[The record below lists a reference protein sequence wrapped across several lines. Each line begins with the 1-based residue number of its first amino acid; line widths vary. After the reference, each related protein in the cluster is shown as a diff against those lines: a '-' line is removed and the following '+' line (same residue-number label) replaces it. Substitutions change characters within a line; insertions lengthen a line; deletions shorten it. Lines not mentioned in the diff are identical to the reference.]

1 MKTLKSLPE
10 PLRGATLICMTFA
23 LSLATFMQMLDSTI
37 SNVAIPTISGF
48 LGASTDEGTWVI
60 TSFGVANAIAI
71 PLTGRLAQRFGELRL
86 FLSSVTCFSL
96 ASLACGCST
105 SLDMLIFF
113 RVVQG
118 AMAGPLVP
126 LSQSL
131 LLRNYPPEKRTFAL
145 AMWSMTVIIAPIC
158 GPILGGYICDNYSW
172 GWIFLINVPMGVMA
186 VSLTATLL
194 KGRETET
201 QSVKMNYFGLTLLVL
216 GVGALQIM
224 LDKGKDLDWF
234 NSTTI
239 IALAIISVIS
249 LISLIIWESTDDNPI
264 LDLSLFKSR
273 NFSIGIVCT
282 SCAFLFYS
290 GAIVLMP
297 QLLQET
303 MGYNAIWAGLAYAPI
318 GLMPLILSPVIGFYG
333 NKIDMRILVTF
344 SFIIYA
350 ICYYWRSV
358 TFTAEINFL
367 NIISPQILQGCAVAC
382 FFLPLTTITLS
393 GLSDNKFANASSMSN
408 FFRTLSGSIGTS
420 LTMTLWSRWES
431 DQHTLLT
438 GPINFFN
445 PVLHAFLEQTGHI
458 GLSFSQSLGEIN
470 QLITQQ
476 GMVIS
481 ANEIFRLSAVA
492 FLLLTV
498 LVWFARPPFSEGRKG
513 NVTDR

>member
-1 MKTLKSLPE
+1 MESVKSSPE
-10 PLRGATLICMTFA
+10 PLRGAMLIFMTFA
-23 LSLATFMQMLDSTI
+23 LSMATFMQMLDSTI

-60 TSFGVANAIAI
+60 TSFGVANAISI

-86 FLSSVTCFSL
+86 FLTSVALFSL

-158 GPILGGYICDNYSW
+158 GPILGGYICDNFNW
-172 GWIFLINVPMGVMA
+172 GWIFFINVPMGIIA
-186 VSLTATLL
+186 VTLSATLL

-201 QSVKMNYFGLTLLVL
+201 QSVKMNYVGLVLLVL
-216 GVGALQIM
+216 GVGALQLM

-234 NSTTI
+234 NSNTI
-239 IALAIISVIS
+239 LILAVVSILALV
-249 LISLIIWESTDDNPI
+249 SLIIWESTDEHPI
-264 LDLSLFKSR
+264 LDLNLFKSR
-273 NFSIGIVCT
+273 NFTIGIICT
-282 SCAFLFYS
+282 TCAFLFYS

-318 GLMPLILSPVIGFYG
+318 GLMPLILSPIIGFYG

-344 SFIIYA
+344 SFVVYA

-358 TFTAEINFL
+358 TFTTGIDFVG
-367 NIISPQILQGCAVAC
+367 IISPQILQGCAVAC

-393 GLSDNKFANASSMSN
+393 GLPDDKFANASSMSN
-408 FFRTLSGSIGTS
+408 FFRTLAGSVGTS

-431 DQHTLLT
+431 GQHGLLT
-438 GPINFFN
+438 GPINKFN
-445 PVLHAFLEQTGHI
+445 PIFNEYYQKAGQSGF
-458 GLSFSQSLGEIN
+458 SFSQVLEQVN
-470 QLITQQ
+470 NMITQQ
-476 GMVIS
+476 GMLIS
-481 ANEIFRLSAVA
+481 ANEIFRLSSIA
-492 FLLLTV
+492 FVMLTI
-498 LVWFARPPFSEGRKG
+498 LVWFARPPFTQGG
-513 NVTDR
+513 MTNAA